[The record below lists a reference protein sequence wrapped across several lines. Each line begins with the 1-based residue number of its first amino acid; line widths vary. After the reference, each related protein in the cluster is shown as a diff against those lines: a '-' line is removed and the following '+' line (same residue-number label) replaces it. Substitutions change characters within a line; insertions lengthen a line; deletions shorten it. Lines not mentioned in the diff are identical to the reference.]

1 MAAWLCSIRLRFCFK
16 ATRMLQFESLGL
28 IEAEKGIA
36 GGLQAASGL
45 GKAMAFAVADHSGE
59 MIATARMDG
68 AKPRILR
75 HAIRKAYTAARMCR
89 HTLSFK
95 RDLEEREG
103 GLDQWG
109 DPNLTTLPGGLVV
122 QSGDQFVGGVG
133 TGGGGADDEA
143 VARAMVK
150 AMGFAVMED
159 RRSL

>member
-1 MAAWLCSIRLRFCFK
+1 MVTLEEARKVIAA
-16 ATRMLQFESLGL
+16 
-28 IEAEKGIA
+28 AEKKAREISVPMDIA
-36 GGLQAASGL
+36 VVDDGGHLL
-45 GKAMAFAVADHSGE
+45 TF
-59 MIATARMDG
+59 ARMDG
-68 AKPRILR
+68 ANPRILR
-75 HAIRKAYTAARMCR
+75 HAIRKAYTAALMCR

-109 DPNLTTLPGGLVV
+109 DPNLTTLPGGLAV

-150 AMGFAVMED
+150 AMGFTVMED